1 MSLDA
6 NNNTEEKLTLRNQQ
20 NQCKVRLF
28 KKLAKKSSAEMLSRF
43 ESNAQA
49 LFKVV
54 ASALMDEQMSSNKLR
69 EATLKRLLVKLG
81 SKEEIVNPPGKLAD
95 KHDLQKFLHK
105 TVWNSLLS
113 KRLTRPS
120 MTCQKF

>member
-95 KHDLQKFLHK
+95 KHDLQQFLHK

>member
-1 MSLDA
+1 
-6 NNNTEEKLTLRNQQ
+6 
-20 NQCKVRLF
+20 
-28 KKLAKKSSAEMLSRF
+28 MLSHF

-54 ASALMDEQMSSNKLR
+54 ADALMDEQISSNKLR

-81 SKEEIVNPPGKLAD
+81 SKEEIVNPLGKLAD
-95 KHDLQKFLHK
+95 RHDLQEFCNK

-113 KRLTRPS
+113 KRLTR
-120 MTCQKF
+120 